1 MQRLEGRAV
10 LITGSAQ
17 GIGRAIAL
25 AAAAE
30 GAAVAG
36 VDLNGAGAT
45 ATAEAIRSTGG
56 QAIVFQADVADEAAV
71 RSAID
76 ETVERFGRLDVLCNN
91 AAAFEPK
98 IVATDIDAE
107 TTPMATWDR
116 TFDVNLRGPFFAAK
130 FALPHLRRAGGG
142 TILNISTTAGFNGDV
157 VQVAYSTSKAALHQ
171 LTRAIATSHGRAG
184 IRCNTIATGLV
195 MSEITQGNPSE
206 KLAVWAR
213 HRLIADPGTPEE
225 VAALAVHL
233 CSDDGRYIT
242 GQTIVMDGGGS
253 SVHQP
258 WYADAAVLHP
268 EVVGRDV

>member
-1 MQRLEGRAV
+1 MQRLAGRGFLV
-10 LITGSAQ
+10 TGSAQ

-30 GAAVAG
+30 GASVAG
-36 VDLNGAGAT
+36 VDLNGPGAE
-45 ATAEAIRSTGG
+45 ATAEAIRSAGG
-56 QAIVFQADVADEAAV
+56 QSIAFDADVADEEAMH
-71 RSAID
+71 SAID
-76 ETVERFGRLDVLCNN
+76 ETAERFGRLDILCNN
-91 AAAFEPK
+91 AAAMGPEIFS
-98 IVATDIDAE
+98 TDIDAE

-142 TILNISTTAGFNGDV
+142 TILNISSTAGFNGDV

-195 MSEITQGNPSE
+195 MSEITQGNPPD
-206 KLAVWAR
+206 KLAIWGR
-213 HRLIADPGTPEE
+213 HRLIKDPGTPEE
-225 VAALAVHL
+225 IAALAVFL

-242 GQTIVMDGGGS
+242 GQTIIADGGGS

-258 WYADAAVLHP
+258 WYADAPSLHP
-268 EVVGRDV
+268 EVVGREL